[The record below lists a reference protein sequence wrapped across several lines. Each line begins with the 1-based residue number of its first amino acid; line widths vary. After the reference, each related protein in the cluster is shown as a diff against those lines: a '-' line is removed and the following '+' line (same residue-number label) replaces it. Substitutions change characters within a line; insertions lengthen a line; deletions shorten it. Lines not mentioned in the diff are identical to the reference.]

1 MNRSLETPVSPKVT
15 VAVVAAA
22 VVTVLVY
29 LIKVIWGVE
38 LDVVVQ
44 GAITTILVGV
54 ASWFQRDK
62 LRDAGQAA
70 INADNDTP
78 VGEIEEVRRAS

>member
-1 MNRSLETPVSPKVT
+1 MNPSLETPISPKVT

-22 VVTVLVY
+22 VVTLLVY
-29 LIKVIWGVE
+29 LVKLIWGVE

-44 GAITTILVGV
+44 GAITTILVGA

-70 INADNDTP
+70 VKAPVDTP
-78 VGEIEEVRRAS
+78 VGNIPEVNKAA